1 MLGPQDLSSVPPF
14 RTSGQVAKALR
25 VSVST
30 IKRWL
35 DETPDLANY
44 RINANGWRLF
54 SDDEINRLREHQRHK
69 RREGRTFKPSTLR
82 PIDE

>member
-1 MLGPQDLSSVPPF
+1 MLGPNDLSSVPF
-14 RTSGQVAKALR
+14 RTSGQAAKALR

-35 DETPDLANY
+35 DETPDLATY

-54 SDDEINRLREHQRHK
+54 SDDEINRLREHQRRK
-69 RREGRTFKPSTLR
+69 RRDGRTFKPSTLR
-82 PIDE
+82 PVDE